1 MSLQRR
7 LIWPVFL
14 LTPLL
19 LEAIAIGQVP
29 QIDDEPNND
38 KPFLALDTG
47 GHTDA
52 VYKLLVSEY
61 TRQLISVGLDK
72 TIRLWNLETGEPER
86 VLRPPIANAAHG
98 YLFSAAIS
106 PDGKLLAVGTYRALT
121 PLHDHRIHLID
132 LASGQMIR
140 SLKGH
145 EYTIYDLAFSA
156 DGERLA
162 SASQD
167 KTARIWNV
175 STGET
180 LHVLKGHEAA
190 VHGIAWSPDGNQI
203 ATGSLDNTARIW
215 SSITGQSTA
224 VMREAQDHINTVGW
238 RPDGKVI
245 AAGSKDKAIRL
256 YDTAGKLIYQWPNL
270 PNEVESLKFSSD
282 SKRLL
287 FTYGSNTE
295 PPIGCQ
301 IMDMTTGKMVQRY
314 SGHENS
320 PISCTFIGDGQL
332 AASGDTYS
340 HIHLWDTTTGKTIRK
355 LYGRG
360 KSMLAAGWSPDG
372 QAISWG
378 TTMGELTLSTVNKL
392 EHTFCLANL
401 DFGPPPDNTFFQ
413 AKKQFGS
420 WRAAIQAADR
430 RKIFFLKDGAISTTY
445 TLGQMYD
452 QVRCFTFVPED
463 HAVVGSHDGA
473 YLVNFTTGREEAHL
487 SERGGMTWAVSPS
500 PNSKYVLTAENDQV
514 VRVWRMDTAKMLVA
528 LFVAGEEWIA
538 WTPQGY
544 YAASFAG
551 ERLMGWHINRSPEA
565 MSDYYPAT
573 YFHKS
578 LYRPDVIRRLLEAGD
593 LSKAIELADRERNE
607 QTQVI
612 RLTDI
617 LPAEVKITAPSE
629 SRVETADGKVTIRAT
644 AQARENQT
652 VTSMRLLI
660 DGRPYGR
667 ATTGAEQSWDITLP
681 PGKHTVAV
689 KADTA
694 KSFALS
700 PPIEVT
706 RPAAPSDSKAKLFIL
721 SAGGAA
727 DATAAS
733 SVAKAMNAAK
743 PNEFGEAV
751 TLTLIGDEAT
761 PEGIASKLE
770 SVRHQATA
778 GDTTFI
784 YLAGTESL
792 DGAGRYQ
799 ISSTDYGG
807 AANSAPGLSEGELRR
822 LLSGIQG
829 RVILAT
835 DTRRSQQHSQRE
847 TTRGFCGAGDQSPM
861 SKLDMAAD
869 EFFRELLSEDHGVV
883 VMRSMPAGGAAG
895 SSGSSSVLVKPGS
908 SGTPFSQALTEGLSG
923 KAEEDANGTI
933 HFSELSRY
941 LNGRVRELS
950 GGKQSAATER
960 PHGVPSFPIAQPK

>member
-1 MSLQRR
+1 MSLYRP
-7 LIWPVFL
+7 LSGFL
-14 LTPLL
+14 ALVTTVAFT
-19 LEAIAIGQVP
+19 AIATAQGVP

-52 VYKLLVSEY
+52 VYKLLVSDY
-61 TRQLISVGLDK
+61 THQLISVGLDK

-132 LASGQMIR
+132 LASGQMVR

-167 KTARIWNV
+167 NTARIWNV
-175 STGET
+175 ATGET

-190 VHGIAWSPDGNQI
+190 VHGIAWSPDGKQI
-203 ATGSLDNTARIW
+203 FTGSLDKTARIW
-215 SSITGQSTA
+215 SSITGESTA

-245 AAGSKDKAIRL
+245 AAGSKDKTIRL
-256 YDTAGKLIYQWPNL
+256 YDTAGKLIYQWPKL
-270 PNEVESLKFSSD
+270 PNEVESLKFSPD

-287 FTYGSNTE
+287 FTCGSDTQ
-295 PPIGCQ
+295 PPIGCH
-301 IMDMTTGKMVQRY
+301 IIDMTTGKMVQRY
-314 SGHENS
+314 DAHENS
-320 PISCTFIGDGQL
+320 PISCTFIGDGRL
-332 AASGDTYS
+332 AATGDTYS
-340 HIHLWDTTTGKTIRK
+340 RIRIWDTTTGATIRK
-355 LYGRG
+355 LDGRG
-360 KSMLAAGWSPDG
+360 QSMVAAGWSPDG

-378 TTMGELTLSTVNKL
+378 TTMGELMLNTVNKL
-392 EHTFCLANL
+392 ERTFCLTNL
-401 DFGPPPDNTFFQ
+401 DFGPPPDNAFVQ
-413 AKKQFGS
+413 AKKQLGP
-420 WRAAIQAADR
+420 WRAAIQPADR
-430 RKIFFLKDGAISTTY
+430 RKVFFLKDGAISTTY

-463 HAVVGSHDGA
+463 RAVVGSHDGA
-473 YLVNFTTGREEAHL
+473 YLVNITTGREEAHL

-500 PNSKYVLTAENDQV
+500 PNSKYVMTAENDQV
-514 VRVWRMDTAKMLVA
+514 VRVWKMDTGKMLVA
-528 LFVAGEEWIA
+528 LFVAGDEWIA

-551 ERLMGWHINRSPEA
+551 ERLMGWHINRGPET
-565 MSDYYPAT
+565 MSDFYPASH
-573 YFHKS
+573 FHKS
-578 LYRPDVIRRLLEAGD
+578 LYRPDVIRRLLDAGD
-593 LSKAIELADRERNE
+593 LSRAIELADRERNE

-617 LPAEVKITAPSE
+617 LPAEVKITAPTE
-629 SRVETADGKVTIRAT
+629 SHVETTDGKLTISAT
-644 AQARENQT
+644 TQARQDQS
-652 VTSMRLLI
+652 VTSMRLLV

-667 ATTGAEQSWDITLP
+667 AASGSQQTWQIEVP
-681 PGKHTVAV
+681 PGKHTVSV
-689 KADTA
+689 KADAA

-706 RPAAPSDSKAKLFIL
+706 RPAAPTELKPKLIIL
-721 SAGGAA
+721 SAGGAT
-727 DATAAS
+727 DVAAAAA
-733 SVAKAMNAAK
+733 VAKAMTAAK

-751 TLTLIGDEAT
+751 TLTVLGNEAT

-770 SVRHQATA
+770 TVRQQATS

-799 ISSTDYGG
+799 ISSAQSGSTT
-807 AANSAPGLSEGELRR
+807 GLSEGELRR

-829 RVILAT
+829 RVVLAT
-835 DTRRSQQHSQRE
+835 DTRRSQQHTEHE
-847 TTRGFCGAGDQSPM
+847 TAKGFCGASDQGTVGR
-861 SKLDMAAD
+861 LEMAAD
-869 EFFRELLSEDHGVV
+869 EFFRELLSEDYGVV
-883 VMRSMPAGGAAG
+883 VMRTTTSAPVPSRPPSAG
-895 SSGSSSVLVKPGS
+895 SA
-908 SGTPFSQALTEGLSG
+908 FSQAFAEGIGG
-923 KAEEDANGTI
+923 KAEEDANGTV

-950 GGKQSAATER
+950 GGKQSTAIER
-960 PHGVPSFPIAQPK
+960 PRGVPSFPIAQPK